1 MKIPFVKPDITEAE
15 IEAVSNVLRSGWITT
30 GPVTKQF
37 EQELADYMG
46 TKRVACV
53 NSQTM
58 GAELVLQAL
67 DIGPGDEVILPAYTY
82 TATCSVVYHVGA
94 TPILIDSQAD
104 SPEMDYDAMEAAI
117 TERTKVIIPVDIGG
131 IVCDYK
137 RIYAAIERKQSLF
150 RANEENNLQ
159 KLYNRI
165 IILADTA
172 HSLGASE
179 NGVMS
184 GNIADFSSFSFHAVK
199 NLTTA
204 EGGAITWIPRDDIDD
219 DELYQLFMLLSL
231 HGQTKDAFKKTTG
244 SSWEYDIV
252 GPWFKGNLT
261 DIASAIGLSQLQR
274 YSEMLDRRH
283 TIIRQYNDAFA
294 DLPVSWLDHCK
305 EGQFSSAHLYL
316 LRLTGLDETARNLFI
331 EKMDAFGVSCNV
343 HYKPLPML
351 SAYIEQGF
359 DIKDYP
365 QAFAYY
371 QNLVSLPIYSTLTD
385 DEVQHIIKSVKDVM
399 QDL

>member
-1 MKIPFVKPDITEAE
+1 MKIPFVKPDITETE
-15 IEAVSNVLRSGWITT
+15 IEAVSDVLRSGWITT

-37 EQELADYMG
+37 EQELAAYMG

-67 DIGPGDEVILPAYTY
+67 GIGPGDEVILPAYTY

-94 TPILIDSQAD
+94 TPILIDSQDD

-137 RIYAAIERKQSLF
+137 RIYEAIERKKELF
-150 RANEENNLQ
+150 RPNEANDLQ
-159 KLYNRI
+159 KKFSRV

-179 NGVMS
+179 DDVMS

-204 EGGAITWIPRDDIDD
+204 EGGAITWVPREDIND

-283 TIIRQYNDAFA
+283 AIIQSYDKAFS
-294 DLPVSWLDHCK
+294 DLPVTWLDHYK
-305 EGQFSSAHLYL
+305 AGQYSSAHLYL
-316 LRLTGLDETARNLFI
+316 LRLTGFDESARNLFI

-359 DIKDYP
+359 DIKDFP
-365 QAFAYY
+365 KAFDYY
-371 QNLVSLPIYSTLTD
+371 ENVVSLPLYSALTD
-385 DEVQHIIKSVKDVM
+385 DEVQHIIHAVKDAL
-399 QDL
+399 QAL